1 MIDKEYGVKNY
12 EVKPKEPKIVDANY
26 VQSVDSMSAEDFMQI
41 YLETLKYQDPFKQT
55 DISKSI
61 DDMVKL
67 NQIRYFSEVMS
78 FMEGLTAWMNQ
89 MTFVNSLNFIGREFV
104 FKTETL
110 DTIKGGQYYILSSEE
125 LTDVKVQILDGEE
138 VIKEITMD
146 VKKGLNSIDIS
157 DLPQGQFTVKLTRQ
171 DTEVVGWQLGF
182 MDKIAAVGILE
193 GELMF
198 DLESGRKSS
207 ADAIIYAGGIKS

>member
-1 MIDKEYGVKNY
+1 MVDTDYKLKDY
-12 EVKPKEPKIVDANY
+12 EVKPKEPKVVDADY
-26 VQSVDSMSAEDFMQI
+26 VQSVDSLSAQDFMQI
-41 YLETLKYQDPFKQT
+41 YLETLKYQDPFQQT

-89 MTFVNSLNFIGREFV
+89 ITFVNSLNFVGKEFV
-104 FKTETL
+104 FKT
-110 DTIKGGQYYILSSEE
+110 DTIDTLKGGNYYILSSEE
-125 LTDVKVQILDGEE
+125 LTGVKVQILDGEE
-138 VIKEITMD
+138 VIKEIEMD
-146 VKKGLNSIDIS
+146 IKKGLNSLDIG
-157 DLPQGQFTVKLTRQ
+157 DLPKGQFTVKLTRQ

-182 MDKIAAVGILE
+182 LDKITAVGILE

-207 ADAIIYAGGIKS
+207 ADAIIYAGGVGA